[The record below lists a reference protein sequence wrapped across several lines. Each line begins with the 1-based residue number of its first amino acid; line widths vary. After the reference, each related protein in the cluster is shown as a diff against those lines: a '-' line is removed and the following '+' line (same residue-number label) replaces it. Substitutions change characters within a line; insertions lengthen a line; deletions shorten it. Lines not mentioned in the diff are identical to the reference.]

1 MSDLIDFE
9 LDAMKIGITFVAL
22 ILLSLLF
29 WQKPE
34 LDQIVAASFYSV
46 KNRHFWLAEH
56 HYLELWRHVVVAL
69 LFLMSMGL
77 AITLILK
84 IIKPSLVKKIK
95 AKTALYVLLCFL
107 VGPGL
112 IVNLILKDHWGRPR
126 PSQVEIYGGMA
137 IFQPVWK
144 VSQQCNRNCSFVCG
158 DCAMVFTLFAWVP
171 LVRRQKLALVLVSL
185 AGLTISALRVSAG
198 GHFLS
203 DALIAGLISYLV
215 VNLIY
220 NLMYSS
226 QKFSEE
232 RTEHFFTLLHAKF
245 MRLL

>member
-1 MSDLIDFE
+1 MKVGAALI
-9 LDAMKIGITFVAL
+9 VL

-29 WQKPE
+29 WQHPS
-34 LDQIVAASFYSV
+34 LDHWVAAFFYNSQ
-46 KNRHFWLAEH
+46 NQHFWLSEH
-56 HYLELWRHVVVAL
+56 PYLEQWRHVVVVL
-69 LFLMSMGL
+69 LFLMNVGL
-77 AITLILK
+77 ATTLILK
-84 IIKPSLVKKIK
+84 IIKPSWVEKIK

-112 IVNLILKDHWGRPR
+112 VVNLILKDHWGRPR
-126 PSQVEIYGGMA
+126 PSQVEAYGGTA

-171 LVRRQKLALVLVSL
+171 LVRHRKLAFVLVSL
-185 AGLTISALRVSAG
+185 AGLAISSLRVSAG

-203 DALIAGLISYLV
+203 DALMAGLISYLIV
-215 VNLIY
+215 SGIY
-220 NLMYSS
+220 TLLYSN

-232 RTEHFFTLLHAKF
+232 KMEHFFAHLHARFK
-245 MRLL
+245 RLL